1 MSQSIVQ
8 IYVRLVRE
16 GVREIDSVPESIRN
30 EVAKELAKNE
40 GVTQT
45 R

>member
-16 GVREIDSVPESIRN
+16 GVREIESVPDQIRQD
-30 EVAKELAKNE
+30 VSAALAGEE
-40 GVTQT
+40 GAEQA
-45 R
+45 

>member
-30 EVAKELAKNE
+30 EVTAELAKYE
-40 GVTQT
+40 GVAQT
-45 R
+45 H